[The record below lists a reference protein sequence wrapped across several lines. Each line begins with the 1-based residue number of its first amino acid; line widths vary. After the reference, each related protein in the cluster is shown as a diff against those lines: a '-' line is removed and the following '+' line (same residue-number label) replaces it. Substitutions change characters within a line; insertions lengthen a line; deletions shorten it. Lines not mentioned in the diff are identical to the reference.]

1 MKLNQFI
8 VAVIFAA
15 FSSLFVGTT
24 AFAQTAGNGTL
35 TDREPSFKGGPTALM
50 AYLDKNVKYPE
61 ECRVAKIKG
70 RVSVICT
77 IAKDGSI
84 TKVADGSKQKQD
96 SRLVAE
102 ALRVAGAMP
111 KWDAAIVKGQLVD
124 SRAIVVVPF
133 K

>member
-1 MKLNQFI
+1 MKLNQYL
-8 VAVIFAA
+8 VAVLFAA
-15 FSSLFVGTT
+15 FSSLFMATT
-24 AFAQTAGNGTL
+24 AFAQNADNTTL
-35 TDREPSFKGGPTALM
+35 TEREPSFKGGNAALM

-61 ECRVAKIKG
+61 ECRAAKIKG
-70 RVSVICT
+70 RVAVVCT

-84 TKVADGSKQKQD
+84 TKVVDGSKQKQD

-102 ALRVAGAMP
+102 ALRVVGAMP

-124 SRAIVVVPF
+124 SRAIVAVVF

>member
-1 MKLNQFI
+1 VSK
-8 VAVIFAA
+8 
-15 FSSLFVGTT
+15 S
-24 AFAQTAGNGTL
+24 
-35 TDREPSFKGGPTALM
+35 R
-50 AYLDKNVKYPE
+50 

-70 RVSVICT
+70 RVSVVCS

-84 TKVADGSKQKQD
+84 TKVVDGSKQKQD

-102 ALRVAGAMP
+102 ALRVVGAMP

-124 SRAIVVVPF
+124 SRAIVAVVF